1 MRFNFIGQIGIKATD
16 LIKGLRIQWFSPY
29 TRLWDNNLAV
39 VPLLQIKIAD
49 VSILNY
55 CLSNLLL
62 EHSENIFFFQIVTIF
77 LAKKWNIFA
86 WVGSVW
92 EVGWGI
98 GTNQRDQIWR
108 NFATLAKSSKF
119 PAIFESS
126 FGIWHTFKPILTNF
140 VCLWADFHWCKW
152 SKIEK

>member
-1 MRFNFIGQIGIKATD
+1 MRFKFIGQIGIKATD
-16 LIKGLRIQWFSPY
+16 LIKGLRIQWFHLIHDCE
-29 TRLWDNNLAV
+29 T
-39 VPLLQIKIAD
+39 IT
-49 VSILNY
+49 
-55 CLSNLLL
+55 LLL
-62 EHSENIFFFQIVTIF
+62 CHCFKSKSQMCPYLIIASQIYFLNIPKIFFFRIVTIF

-108 NFATLAKSSKF
+108 NFATLAKSSNI

-126 FGIWHTFKPILTNF
+126 FGICHTFKPILTNF

-152 SKIEK
+152 PKIEK